1 MQASE
6 FSFSSLKYG
15 HAFGYIYIPLFKTN
29 PVKVK
34 HSRKGYIWFV
44 GMAAKSVNTQTPQE
58 ETIEIRPV

>member
-1 MQASE
+1 M
-6 FSFSSLKYG
+6 KYG
-15 HAFGYIYIPLFKTN
+15 HAFGYIYIYTPLVKTN

-44 GMAAKSVNTQTPQE
+44 GMAAKSVNTHTPQE